1 MELTTNRLILRPIT
15 IADAPYILEQL
26 NDPGWIKNIGDR
38 NVQTLVG
45 AEHYIK
51 TKILPNLQ
59 KPICAFFVVT
69 RKSDSDKTII
79 GQCGV
84 FKRDGL
90 EDPDIG
96 FAFLERYCG
105 QGYGYEAAEKVQKYA
120 KEQMK
125 IKKLVAIT
133 SDDNLVSQALLRK
146 LGMKHTQDL
155 LLPNIEGNNRYY
167 E

>member
-15 IADAPYILEQL
+15 KDDAPYVLAQL

-38 NVQTLVG
+38 NVHSLEE
-45 AEHYIK
+45 AEHYI
-51 TKILPNLQ
+51 TSKILPNLE
-59 KPICAFFVVT
+59 KPICAFFVVI
-69 RKSDSDKTII
+69 RKSDPEKTII

-90 EDPDIG
+90 EDPDLG
-96 FAFLERYCG
+96 FAFLEKYCG
-105 QGYGYEAAEKVQKYA
+105 QGYGYEAANAVQKYA
-120 KEQMK
+120 RETMNL
-125 IKKLVAIT
+125 KKLVAIT
-133 SDDNLVSQALLRK
+133 SDDNVVSQALLRK
-146 LGMKHTQDL
+146 LGMKHTKDM